1 MKSLRLSILALSLAG
16 CAVTYRPPDS
26 YAPRS
31 STPPPAPAPAP
42 EPTGAPAPP
51 PIPAGQPVF
60 ISSKTLNYDAALAV
74 AFDEAQKIIAP
85 DILKMRITG
94 SNKGKEWA
102 WATSEGGTIYGRV
115 ELARR
120 KHRTYVTFYFRVY
133 GGRANQQ
140 IVNSFPEN
148 SHKTLGEKLKESGKD

>member
-1 MKSLRLSILALSLAG
+1 VKKIALATLALGMAA

-42 EPTGAPAPP
+42 NPTGAPAPP
-51 PIPAGQPVF
+51 PVPPGQPVF
-60 ISSKTLNYDAALAV
+60 LSSKTLNYDAGLGV

-85 DILKMRITG
+85 PILKMRITG
-94 SNKGKEWA
+94 SSKGKEWA
-102 WATSEGGTIYGRV
+102 WATSEGGTIYGKV
-115 ELARR
+115 ELTRR
-120 KHRTYVTFYFRVY
+120 RHRTYVTFTFRVY

-140 IVNSFPEN
+140 LVNSFPEN
-148 SHKTLGEKLKESGKD
+148 SHKTLGEKLKETGKD